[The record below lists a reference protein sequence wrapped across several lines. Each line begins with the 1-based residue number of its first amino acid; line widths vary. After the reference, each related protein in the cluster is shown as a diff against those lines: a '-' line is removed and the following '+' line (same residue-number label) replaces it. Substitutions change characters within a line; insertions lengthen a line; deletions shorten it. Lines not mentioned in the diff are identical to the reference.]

1 MAHPAVHWM
10 GETNMFGSLN
20 ISTSGLVA
28 QRVRMDVVAGNIANA
43 FTTAD
48 AQGQANPYRRRIA
61 TFAPGDPAEG
71 GSAAGVH
78 VAKIATDPS
87 AFRLVYDP
95 SHPQAMKDGE
105 KQGYVQYPN
114 VDLASEMVNG
124 MEASRAY
131 EANLAAYEVTKS
143 MISGSMRLLA

>member
-1 MAHPAVHWM
+1 
-10 GETNMFGSLN
+10 MFGSLD

-48 AQGQANPYRRRIA
+48 AQGRAAPYRRRIA
-61 TFAPGDPAEG
+61 TFASGDASQG
-71 GSAAGVH
+71 RSAPGVH
-78 VAKIATDPS
+78 VAGIEQDPS

-95 SHPQAMKDGE
+95 SHPQAMKDGA

-114 VDLASEMVNG
+114 VDMATEMVNG

-131 EANLAAYEVTKS
+131 EANLAAFEVTKS
-143 MISGSMRLLA
+143 MISSSMRLLA